1 MTDEELRRSLE
12 ELRREVQEIGL
23 ILAIGLGTLI
33 TVIGLGIILRLD
45 ELIKLLQR

>member
-1 MTDEELRRSLE
+1 MTDEELRRSFE

-23 ILAIGLGTLI
+23 MMTVCLGILI
-33 TVIGLGIILRLD
+33 TVVAFGVKSSLD